1 MSRYPEV
8 DLGMKREVGAWRE
21 AGCRVGGIL
30 AQRDIHG
37 ALGIVGT
44 PKEGWGGWPSPWG
57 FILVM
62 RAVRWGRREDCR
74 SPAGSDLGVRG
85 ELVT

>member
-44 PKEGWGGWPSPWG
+44 PKEGWGGG
-57 FILVM
+57 
-62 RAVRWGRREDCR
+62 GRV
-74 SPAGSDLGVRG
+74 LGASFW
-85 ELVT
+85 